1 MTPIKR
7 SLLCPCGLRLHA
19 NSVAAGKAV
28 CGRCTQ
34 RKRYLARVAR
44 EAWVG
49 RVVGEWLA
57 RVLKLRGVGRL

>member
-1 MTPIKR
+1 MTPIRRAKR
-7 SLLCPCGLRLHA
+7 DLKCPCGLRLHA

-34 RKRYLARVAR
+34 RKRYLDRVER

-57 RVLKLRGVGRL
+57 GVGR